1 MRIESNLI
9 LKGILKLLN
18 VAEVSSFPFQLV
30 IDSAG
35 IVKKFANTTALP
47 VYQIADIYDTY
58 TGNINLNN
66 FIGNELGAYNCRLET
81 QFGDLS
87 NGAYKLAAKRTVDFS
102 LIAYQSGIAVVH
114 IEPTLHISS
123 HSGTVVRLSDN
134 VVYDLQPN
142 EINFQTTLSGSKLV
156 IQIKNNLSS
165 PYSGSIRCRYSL
177 ALTKWNWQS
186 GGGEE
191 FSSE

>member
-1 MRIESNLI
+1 MRIESNLSV
-9 LKGILKLLN
+9 KGILKLLN
-18 VAEVSSFPFQLV
+18 VAETSSFPFQLV
-30 IDSAG
+30 IDSTG
-35 IVKKFANTTALP
+35 TVKKFANTTVLP

-114 IEPTLHISS
+114 NEPTLHISA
-123 HSGTVVRLSDN
+123 HSGTVVRLSDGF
-134 VVYDLQPN
+134 VYDLQPN
-142 EINFQTTLSGSKLV
+142 EINFQTALSGSKLV

-165 PYSGSIRCRYSL
+165 PYLGSIRCRYSL
-177 ALTKWNWQS
+177 VVTKWNWQS
-186 GGGEE
+186 GGGELNAE
-191 FSSE
+191 